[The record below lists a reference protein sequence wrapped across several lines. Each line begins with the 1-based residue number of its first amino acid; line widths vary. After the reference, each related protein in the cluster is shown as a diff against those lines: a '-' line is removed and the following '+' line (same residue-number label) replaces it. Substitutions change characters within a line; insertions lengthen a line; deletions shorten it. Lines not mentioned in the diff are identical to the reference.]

1 MGLVLLKCKLICTVQ
16 NGPKIAGCAPFW
28 GGRAVSPSNTKSPK
42 PGPIS
47 VPSGILI
54 HPTIWPQQM
63 WAKNWGDC
71 APLGRG
77 AGSPSNTMWPGPR
90 PTCIPAYQV
99 FTLIHPTVWP
109 QYTNV
114 TDGTDRQDR
123 STVR

>member
-1 MGLVLLKCKLICTVQ
+1 MGLVLLKCQLICAVQ

-42 PGPIS
+42 PGPTS

-90 PTCIPAYQV
+90 PTCIPSFHLDPSNRLA
-99 FTLIHPTVWP
+99 TIHERH
-109 QYTNV
+109 
-114 TDGTDRQDR
+114 RQDR
-123 STVR
+123 QTGQVNGSIR